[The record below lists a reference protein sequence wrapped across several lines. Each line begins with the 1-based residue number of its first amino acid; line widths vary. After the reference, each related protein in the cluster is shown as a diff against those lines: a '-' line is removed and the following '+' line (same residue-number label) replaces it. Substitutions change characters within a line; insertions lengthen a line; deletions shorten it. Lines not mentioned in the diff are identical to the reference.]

1 MTGRMRAIEIRGFGG
16 PEVLVPGERPVPA
29 PGAGEILVRVA
40 AAGVNRPD
48 VAQRQGVYPPPPGA
62 SDIPGLEIA
71 GEVVACGRGVTRW
84 QPGEQVAALVTG
96 GGYAEFCLAHEE
108 HALPVPASLSATE
121 AAAIP
126 ETLFTVWHN
135 VVERG
140 RLRAG
145 EWLLVHGG
153 ASGIGTMAIQLGRA
167 RGARVI
173 VTAGSPAR
181 CAACLALGA
190 ERAVDHRSEDF
201 VAAVRE
207 ATGGHGADVILD
219 MVGGSYLAR
228 NLDAAAVE
236 GRIAQIAMLGG
247 AKAEIPLFM
256 LMVKRLTLTGSTLR
270 PRSVA
275 DKAAMA
281 RAIAVE
287 VWPLV
292 AQGRIRP
299 VIDRVLPL
307 AEAAEAHRHM
317 ESGSHVGK
325 IVLSC
330 G

>member
-1 MTGRMRAIEIRGFGG
+1 MTERMRAIEIRGFGG
-16 PEVLVPGERPVPA
+16 PEVLVAGERPVPV

-71 GEVVACGRGVTRW
+71 GAVVACGAGVTRW
-84 QPGEQVAALVTG
+84 QPGDRVAALVTG
-96 GGYAEFCLAHEE
+96 GGYAEFCLAHAD
-108 HALPVPASLSATE
+108 HALPVPAGLSATA

-140 RLRAG
+140 RLVAG

-181 CAACLALGA
+181 CAACRELGA
-190 ERAVDHRSEDF
+190 ERAIDYRSEDF

-207 ATGGHGADVILD
+207 TTGGHGADVILD

-228 NLDAAAVE
+228 NLDAAAAE
-236 GRIAQIAMLGG
+236 GRIVQIAMLGG

-281 RAIAVE
+281 RAIAAE

-292 AQGRIRP
+292 AAGRIRP

-317 ESGSHVGK
+317 ESGAHVGK

>member
-1 MTGRMRAIEIRGFGG
+1 
-16 PEVLVPGERPVPA
+16 
-29 PGAGEILVRVA
+29 
-40 AAGVNRPD
+40 
-48 VAQRQGVYPPPPGA
+48 
-62 SDIPGLEIA
+62 
-71 GEVVACGRGVTRW
+71 
-84 QPGEQVAALVTG
+84 
-96 GGYAEFCLAHEE
+96 
-108 HALPVPASLSATE
+108 
-121 AAAIP
+121 
-126 ETLFTVWHN
+126 
-135 VVERG
+135 
-140 RLRAG
+140 
-145 EWLLVHGG
+145 
-153 ASGIGTMAIQLGRA
+153 MAIQLGRA

>member
-1 MTGRMRAIEIRGFGG
+1 MRAIEIRGFGG